1 MKKNAKSV
9 IRLLYIASAKRFKM
23 KQTDKNIAKF
33 YDTTPQ
39 TLYNWKTSDKQG
51 VRERYEALKNYFIE
65 QTKDKR

>member
-1 MKKNAKSV
+1 MKP
-9 IRLLYIASAKRFKM
+9 
-23 KQTDKNIAKF
+23 TDKNIAKF